1 MSMAASVV
9 SYTVD
14 QANAEEL
21 VKSVG
26 EHVVP
31 AARQTAGYRGFML
44 LDQGEGKRLAI
55 LIYDSVEDVQAAQRA
70 LGPVGRG
77 HTYGLMS
84 GPAVGSAASI
94 VIADGLFAE
103 RP

>member
-14 QANAEEL
+14 HANAEEL
-21 VKSVG
+21 IRSVG
-26 EHVVP
+26 EHLVP
-31 AARQTAGYRGFML
+31 AARQMAGYRGFML

-55 LIYDSVEDVQAAQRA
+55 LIYDSVEDVQAAQQT
-70 LGPVGRG
+70 LGPVGRE

-84 GPAVGSAASI
+84 GPAIGSVATV
-94 VIADGLFAE
+94 VIADGMFAE
-103 RP
+103 RQ